1 MKHAS
6 LFSGIGGFDLAAEW
20 VGWENE
26 FHCEWNAFG
35 KRVLNYYWPKAKSYD
50 DITKTDFTEWR
61 GKIDVLTGG
70 FPCQPYSVAGKRL
83 GKEDER
89 HLWPHMLRAI
99 QEIQPRYVVGE
110 NVRGIISWNG
120 GLVFDEVQADLET
133 EGYTVIPCV
142 LPACGVNA
150 PHRRERV
157 WFIAY
162 RNSIGLQVERT
173 EQQAAG
179 ITRSSEG
186 GITSDTESL
195 ENIGRGQGRFQ
206 SEPARLNA
214 EGITSNTDSSTTGTP
229 RESGSFKSSWC
240 ENNDVKSERGMQTEL
255 NNRPFEFLQ
264 SSPNT
269 DNARN
274 ATPRSGIV
282 GDWTE
287 DIIERQ
293 LSQSEFSGHG
303 FTTDTN
309 NQRSSAGPGIVSETN
324 GEIPKW
330 YENAEPGNASS
341 RDASYSHNQR
351 CEEQHVSRQPVE
363 SIELNRRFD
372 ADRTDWQN
380 FPAQPPICGGDDGLS
395 RELDGITFPKWLS
408 ESIKAYGNAI
418 VPVVA
423 YEIFKVIDKLDR
435 ELLRYL

>member
-26 FHCEWNAFG
+26 FHCEWNEFG
-35 KRVLNYYWPKAKSYD
+35 KRVLDYYWPKAKSYD

-110 NVRGIISWNG
+110 NVRGLISWNG
-120 GLVFDEVQADLET
+120 GLVFDEVQADLEA

-162 RNSIGLQVERT
+162 RDCIGLQGERP
-173 EQQAAG
+173 EQQTAG
-179 ITRSSEG
+179 ITGSSES
-186 GITSDTESL
+186 GIAPDTESL
-195 ENIGRGQGRFQ
+195 ENIGRGQRRFQ
-206 SEPARLNA
+206 SEFTWADVERDAANTKSFRVGELRQPSSKERSQ
-214 EGITSNTDSSTTGTP
+214 GSNELLGVEHRISS
-229 RESGSFKSSWC
+229 E
-240 ENNDVKSERGMQTEL
+240 ERDA
-255 NNRPFEFLQ
+255 P
-264 SSPNT
+264 
-269 DNARN
+269 
-274 ATPRSGIV
+274 
-282 GDWTE
+282 
-287 DIIERQ
+287 
-293 LSQSEFSGHG
+293 
-303 FTTDTN
+303 
-309 NQRSSAGPGIVSETN
+309 
-324 GEIPKW
+324 
-330 YENAEPGNASS
+330 NASNVQLQGSKFDRSFGSEGAFEADGGQFS
-341 RDASYSHNQR
+341 R
-351 CEEQHVSRQPVE
+351 PV
-363 SIELNRRFD
+363 
-372 ADRTDWQN
+372 RTKWEN
-380 FPAQPPICGGDDGLS
+380 FPTQPPICGGDDGLS
-395 RELDGITFPKWLS
+395 RELDGITFPKWRS

>member
-20 VGWENE
+20 VGWENI
-26 FHCEWNAFG
+26 FHCEWNIFG

-61 GKIDVLTGG
+61 GKIDILTGG

-110 NVRGIISWNG
+110 NVRGLISWNG
-120 GLVFDEVQADLET
+120 GLVFDEVQSDLEA

-162 RNSIGLQVERT
+162 RDAADTNSQRYTSCG
-173 EQQAAG
+173 
-179 ITRSSEG
+179 TRSEVEGFGRRNDGESEVRSEQTQRDNG
-186 GITSDTESL
+186 LLG
-195 ENIGRGQGRFQ
+195 FQ
-206 SEPARLNA
+206 RNA
-214 EGITSNTDSSTTGTP
+214 AP
-229 RESGSFKSSWC
+229 Y
-240 ENNDVKSERGMQTEL
+240 
-255 NNRPFEFLQ
+255 
-264 SSPNT
+264 T

-274 ATPRSGIV
+274 TASRSGII

-287 DIIERQ
+287 NIIERELAQ
-293 LSQSEFSGHG
+293 PESDRYADV
-303 FTTDTN
+303 TDTESFGN
-309 NQRSSAGPGIVSETN
+309 RELRQQGSEERSRCGNVLLGIEYRISSE
-324 GEIPKW
+324 E
-330 YENAEPGNASS
+330 
-341 RDASYSHNQR
+341 RHVVYSDNQR
-351 CEEQHVSRQPVE
+351 CEEQHLSRQSIEPV
-363 SIELNRRFD
+363 ELNRRFD
-372 ADRTDWQN
+372 ADRTNWEN
-380 FPAQPPICGGDDGLS
+380 FPTQPPICGGDDGLS
-395 RELDGITFPKWLS
+395 RELDGITFPKWRS

-423 YEIFKVIDKLDR
+423 YEIFKVINKLDR

>member
-26 FHCEWNAFG
+26 FHCEWNEFG
-35 KRVLNYYWPKAKSYD
+35 KRVLNCYWPKAKSYD

-61 GKIDVLTGG
+61 GRIDVLTGG

-83 GKEDER
+83 GKEDDR

-110 NVRGIISWNG
+110 NVRGLISWNG

-162 RNSIGLQVERT
+162 RESDRDSGGLRQDKSENGSERKP
-173 EQQAAG
+173 EECGQDSVQPSNASESG
-179 ITRSSEG
+179 IAP
-186 GITSDTESL
+186 DTESL

-206 SEPARLNA
+206 SEFTWADV
-214 EGITSNTDSSTTGTP
+214 EGDVANTK
-229 RESGSFKSSWC
+229 SFG
-240 ENNDVKSERGMQTEL
+240 DGEL
-255 NNRPFEFLQ
+255 RQQ
-264 SSPNT
+264 SSKEGSRCGNVLSGEQHRISSEE
-269 DNARN
+269 RN
-274 ATPRSGIV
+274 AIDP
-282 GDWTE
+282 
-287 DIIERQ
+287 
-293 LSQSEFSGHG
+293 
-303 FTTDTN
+303 
-309 NQRSSAGPGIVSETN
+309 
-324 GEIPKW
+324 
-330 YENAEPGNASS
+330 
-341 RDASYSHNQR
+341 HNQR
-351 CEEQHVSRQPVE
+351 CEEQHVSRQP
-363 SIELNRRFD
+363 IEPVQFNRRFN
-372 ADRTDWQN
+372 ANRTDWQD
-380 FPAQPPICGGDDGLS
+380 FPTQPPICGGNDGLS
-395 RELDGITFPKWLS
+395 RELDGITFPKWRS

-423 YEIFKVIDKLDR
+423 YEIFKVIDKLDK